1 MSDALERQREK
12 RQQKKAVPAR
22 DTSLM
27 GQRPIE
33 AEEAPVPSVKALP
46 EKNTE
51 LGPRRYIAFSEDID
65 EEVQKQCGKMGLPV
79 YIEALYELVREAGQ
93 LEEAKA
99 RADRIKEERKQSAH
113 LQRLRTQLE
122 NLGG

>member
-1 MSDALERQREK
+1 MNDALERQRQR
-12 RQQKKAVPAR
+12 RQQKKEVPAR

-27 GQRPIE
+27 GQGPTE
-33 AEEAPVPSVKALP
+33 TKATPVPPDKALP
-46 EKNTE
+46 EKSTK

-93 LEEAKA
+93 LEEAKT
-99 RADRIKEERKQSAH
+99 RADRIQEQRKQSAH
-113 LQRLRTQLE
+113 RQRLRTQLE